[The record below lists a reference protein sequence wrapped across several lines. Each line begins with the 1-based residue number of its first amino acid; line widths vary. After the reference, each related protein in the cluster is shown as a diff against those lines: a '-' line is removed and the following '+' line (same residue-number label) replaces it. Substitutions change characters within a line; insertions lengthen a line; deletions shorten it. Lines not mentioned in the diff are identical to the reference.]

1 MAVGVKARVLYS
13 RLLST
18 DDYWD
23 LLESD
28 TVAEIA
34 QKLRNKSYGA
44 ELDTLPPDLH
54 RHDLEAAVK
63 NTLIA
68 QAENFLFHLSSP
80 RDRFFKA
87 LLFFQEADNLR
98 NVFRYIAAG
107 RNNREELRRRLYISR
122 QSKISY
128 DNVLSARDFM
138 ELSEML
144 SNTQYHKVLAEP
156 LRRLH
161 TGEEHSLFP
170 LEMALDI
177 FVELSQYKTLKKM
190 ERSECDRLLPIFG
203 VRADLLN
210 LYILY
215 RAKEFYNMTPE
226 ETLNRLLPSRF
237 RVTMPILRELARA
250 DSGHTVTDMIK
261 ERFPKY
267 AGIFSQT
274 PDNDSPHL
282 SMERNI
288 KRYIYLQMSKVFREE
303 PLGFHTAV
311 SYFTLKKNETA
322 DIVRII
328 ECVRYRHDKRNAAEY
343 LTRPITAAGG
353 EPEWQ

>member
-28 TVAEIA
+28 TVAEIG
-34 QKLRNKSYGA
+34 QKLRNTSYGE
-44 ELDTLPPDLH
+44 ELDTLPPIPH
-54 RHDLEAAVK
+54 RHDLEAAIK
-63 NTLIA
+63 DALNA

-80 RDRFFKA
+80 RDKFFKA
-87 LLFFQEADNLR
+87 LLYLQEADNLR
-98 NVFRYIAAG
+98 NVFRYMVSG
-107 RNNREELRRRLYISR
+107 RGNRDELRRRLYISK
-122 QSKISY
+122 QSRISY

-144 SNTQYHKVLAEP
+144 RNTQYHKVLAEP

-161 TGEEHSLFP
+161 TGEERSLFP

-177 FVELSQYKTLKKM
+177 FVELSQFKTLKKLEPA
-190 ERSECDRLLPIFG
+190 ERDRLLPIFG
-203 VRADLLN
+203 VRADLFN

-215 RAKEFYNMTPE
+215 RTKEFYNMTPE
-226 ETLNRLLPSRF
+226 ETLNRLMPSRF
-237 RVTMPILRELARA
+237 RVKMPILRELARA
-250 DSGHTVTDMIK
+250 ESGNAVVDMIQ

-267 AGIFSQT
+267 ADIFAQT
-274 PDNDSPHL
+274 PDDESPHL

-288 KRYIYLQMSKVFREE
+288 KRYIFLQISRVFREE

-311 SYFTLKKNETA
+311 SYFTLKKYEIA
-322 DIVRII
+322 DIINII
-328 ECVRYRHDKRNAAEY
+328 ECVRYGYDRRNAAKY

-353 EPEWQ
+353 ESEWR